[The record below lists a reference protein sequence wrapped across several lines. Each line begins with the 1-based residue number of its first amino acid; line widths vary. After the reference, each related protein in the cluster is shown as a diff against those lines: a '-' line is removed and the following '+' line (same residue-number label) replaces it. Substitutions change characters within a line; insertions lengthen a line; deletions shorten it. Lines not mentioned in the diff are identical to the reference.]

1 ADDRVVRAATADIK
15 SCEGDVFCGSLKLDI
30 WTALSGEYAVK
41 TSSGPETKVVL
52 KAGGNK
58 VTVPCEYTK
67 DGRIATDITLVDK
80 AGRKTARSYPVFVE
94 YRPIRVRLTT
104 PQYRNNFY
112 PGQDASRVSGSV
124 AVPDGETAELVLE
137 GPGFRTQTATIAAR
151 GEFSFDTAGFRHGD
165 AWLTVKAG
173 KDVEKVRIRNL
184 PPTGHTMTWVENG
197 NLIVDGRP
205 TLRRNIY
212 AQGYMTG
219 KAFNERFEKEK
230 DSFRLTPIENTL
242 SAEPNRMINGLE
254 RREAILDVK
263 PSAEYLDAIKKIYER
278 HKDSDYSAWYICDE
292 PECRSVSPIYLNH
305 VYEHLK
311 DIDPYHVVFMA
322 SRGGEAYI
330 NAADWFETHPYLN
343 AMNDENGRRIYGIAP
358 SAVGSFVDAF
368 APDRHPDK
376 SIGFLPTC
384 FAYRWTSWSS
394 DYPTFDEYV
403 LHTWAAMM
411 RGGKT
416 LWPYAGHDLG
426 DRSALYNGTRYIFE
440 SFEALEELVLLGKRT
455 TFLKENDM
463 EGVLYELPGE
473 KMFVVVNFAAT
484 NAVTR
489 LSGVRGEFRE
499 FRAARRFGA
508 KGAEVSPIEM
518 KPLETIVATTKDHD
532 EGLEPKAETVARIDR
547 EEAERL
553 GRDNQLL
560 ERSPDIT
567 VNTNCKRNFGGGHYK
582 LFDGTHE
589 MVALHSK
596 CETNAYVEI
605 SCNGFRVSF
614 DKVRVWGWGLVD
626 KLEVDIRKGGEWVPQ
641 KVESRRSEKYMH
653 EVSLVEPV
661 SVVKMRLRFPG
672 AAGQPNDLEV
682 YEIELPRLA
691 DGVSVQK
698 LASQKV
704 LRDEGM
710 SLVWDG
716 SDCACSEKWSD
727 KAWMYGDVA
736 EPGGNGGFTMKK
748 SGTRYMAIRPDDKWL
763 VFDVAAFHN
772 IGEPRAY
779 RAWFASLAKLCPVGM
794 TVSHPQPGIYSFPL
808 PKRDKPDKYPL
819 RIDIHGMTVDFNA
832 IKLGQKPVDRV
843 EVGSSTEGVIAP
855 GSIMSVRA
863 CLSGACE
870 EVAAELLLTPKA
882 GGMKPFAVNGT
893 KGLELRMLDEEGF
906 IWGADIPVSHCGNA
920 DGRSVLLKVTPLG
933 NKGARPLFGSIEQKF
948 AAAPEEVRPISLL
961 KSGIVQTNE
970 RFVVSLSE
978 KNGALASL
986 VMKEDADHMNW
997 IHGLENWGEVR
1008 TNIKCYGGTDSWTG
1022 AAFRDS
1028 EKLPFIGFREED
1040 GRFVSVYDN
1049 GILRAEVGRELT
1061 CDSLKERYVFTNVS
1075 KSPLYFGRGDLGI
1088 LATFN
1093 DDYAGADE
1101 CIRRRCSAHIWC
1113 GGGNSWV
1120 RAVKMGPF
1128 PTELAL
1134 VLNEGSLDWYSVRRV
1149 AAEGSNDRG
1158 DIVLHPDSFVLQPNE
1173 SMTIAWALA
1182 AYGQGGFKEAL
1193 LSHGGAAVEFE
1204 QETIFP
1210 DEKFRV
1216 TITEPSGNVRRETY
1230 APEKGVGEY
1239 PFVFKLEDGRTARAT
1254 GYCSPAF
1261 DDLVRARVR
1270 FIVERQQCL
1279 DEKSSLYGAFLP
1291 YDNEDGRQC
1300 FSAVWR
1306 DMNACRERTAMP
1318 IMIAKYLQRHGED
1331 AAARRALDL
1340 WEVFALREFFDADTC
1355 AVYDGIG
1362 KDPRFKRLY
1371 NGPQLIG
1378 LWKEMYELKKDA
1390 KYLDWIERSVV
1401 NFYEGGGTNF
1411 YPNGCSFS
1419 EELVLLKRA
1428 GRDVSR
1434 IERYLCEHV
1443 ANIARNGICPPA
1455 HEVKYEQ
1462 TIVAPAVTILSAYST
1477 LVERD
1482 GKVDAVLPSLVD
1494 ALSCFNGNQPDHR
1507 LNEIAIRHWDGY
1519 WFGKRHAYGDTLH
1532 QHSALS
1538 ARAYLWYTRAGGDA
1552 TWCRRAEHTYRNV
1565 LAMFTPDGRATAAYV
1580 LPLTVT
1586 MVNRDGSL
1594 AEPTRRVQGPDPLAN
1609 DQDSALY
1616 NAMASG
1622 LFGNY
1627 GQNVSSIHA
1636 FAALNRRVKQ

>member
-1 ADDRVVRAATADIK
+1 
-15 SCEGDVFCGSLKLDI
+15 
-30 WTALSGEYAVK
+30 
-41 TSSGPETKVVL
+41 
-52 KAGGNK
+52 
-58 VTVPCEYTK
+58 
-67 DGRIATDITLVDK
+67 
-80 AGRKTARSYPVFVE
+80 
-94 YRPIRVRLTT
+94 
-104 PQYRNNFY
+104 
-112 PGQDASRVSGSV
+112 
-124 AVPDGETAELVLE
+124 
-137 GPGFRTQTATIAAR
+137 
-151 GEFSFDTAGFRHGD
+151 
-165 AWLTVKAG
+165 
-173 KDVEKVRIRNL
+173 
-184 PPTGHTMTWVENG
+184 
-197 NLIVDGRP
+197 
-205 TLRRNIY
+205 
-212 AQGYMTG
+212 
-219 KAFNERFEKEK
+219 
-230 DSFRLTPIENTL
+230 
-242 SAEPNRMINGLE
+242 
-254 RREAILDVK
+254 
-263 PSAEYLDAIKKIYER
+263 
-278 HKDSDYSAWYICDE
+278 
-292 PECRSVSPIYLNH
+292 
-305 VYEHLK
+305 
-311 DIDPYHVVFMA
+311 
-322 SRGGEAYI
+322 
-330 NAADWFETHPYLN
+330 
-343 AMNDENGRRIYGIAP
+343 MNDEGGKRVYGNAP
-358 SAVGSFVDAF
+358 NAVGAFIDAF

-376 SIGFLPTC
+376 CVGFLPTC
-384 FAYRWTSWSS
+384 FAYRWTSWAC

-416 LWPYAGHDLG
+416 LKPYAGHDLG

-440 SFEALEELVLLGKRT
+440 SFEALEELVLHGRRT
-455 TFLKENDM
+455 TFLKENEM
-463 EGVLYELPGE
+463 EGVLYELPDE
-473 KMFVVVNFAAT
+473 KMFVVVNFATT
-484 NAVTR
+484 NAVAR
-489 LSGVRGEFRE
+489 LPGVRGGFRE
-499 FRAARRFGA
+499 FRAERRFGA
-508 KGAEVSPIEM
+508 DGAEVTPIEM
-518 KPLETIVATTKDHD
+518 KPLETIVATTKIHD
-532 EGLEPKAETVARIDR
+532 ANLEPKSETVARIDR

-560 ERSPDIT
+560 ERTPDLA

-589 MVALHSK
+589 MIALHSRGQ
-596 CETNAYVEI
+596 TNAYVEI
-605 SCNGFRVSF
+605 SCNGFRASF
-614 DKVRVWGWGLVD
+614 DKVRVWGWGIID
-626 KLEVDIRKGGEWVPQ
+626 RLEVDVRKGGEWVPQ

-653 EVSLVEPV
+653 EVTLAEPV
-661 SVVKMRLRFPG
+661 STVKLRLRFPG
-672 AAGQPNDLEV
+672 RAKQPNELEV

-691 DGVSVQK
+691 DGVSVEGH
-698 LASQKV
+698 ASAKV

-710 SLVWDG
+710 SIVWNG
-716 SDCACSEKWSD
+716 SDCASSEKWGD
-727 KAWMYGDVA
+727 KVWMYGDVA
-736 EPGGNGGFTMKK
+736 EPNEDGGFTMKK
-748 SGTRYMAIRPDDKWL
+748 SGTRYMTIGLDDEWL
-763 VFDVAAFHN
+763 VFDIAAFHN
-772 IGEPRAY
+772 TGAPRAY
-779 RAWFASLAKLCPVGM
+779 RAWFASVNKLCHLGF
-794 TVSHPQPGIYSFPL
+794 TVSHPQPGVYSFPL
-808 PKRDKPDKYPL
+808 PKRDKKGRYPL

-832 IKLGQKPVDRV
+832 IKLGRRPVDRV
-843 EVGSSTEGVIAP
+843 EVKSSTGDVIAP
-855 GSIMSVRA
+855 GSTVSVRA
-863 CLSGACE
+863 CLSRACE
-870 EVAAELLLTPKA
+870 EVAAELLSAQKT
-882 GGMKPFAVNGT
+882 GGMRPFAVNGT
-893 KGLELRMLDEEGF
+893 KGLELKMLDEEGF
-906 IWGADIPVSHCGNA
+906 VWGTDVSVARCESA
-920 DGRSVLLKVTPLG
+920 ETRSVFLKITPLG
-933 NKGARPLFGSIEQKF
+933 SECARPLFGSIALKF
-948 AAAPEEVRPISLL
+948 ADSPEEAFPDPQT

-970 RFVVSLSE
+970 CFAVSWDE
-978 KNGALASL
+978 KSGALASL
-986 VMKEDADHMNW
+986 VVNGDSDRMNW
-997 IHGLENWGEVR
+997 IQGFENWGEIR
-1008 TNIKCYGGTDSWTG
+1008 TNVRRIGGKDGLTG

-1028 EKLPFIGFREED
+1028 EKMPFKGLREEG
-1040 GRFVSVYDN
+1040 GRVVSVYDN
-1049 GILRAEVGRELT
+1049 GLLRAEVGRELT
-1061 CDSLKERYVFTNVS
+1061 SDALMERYVFTNIS
-1075 KSPLYFGRGDLGI
+1075 KAPLYFGRGDLGI

-1101 CIRRRCSAHIWC
+1101 CIRRRCSAHVWC

-1128 PTELAL
+1128 PVELAL

-1149 AAEGSNDRG
+1149 ADEGSNDRG
-1158 DIVLHPDSFVLQPNE
+1158 DIVLHPDPFVLQPGE
-1173 SMTIAWALA
+1173 TMTVAWTIA
-1182 AYGQGGFKEAL
+1182 AYGQAGFKEAL
-1193 LSHGGAAVEFE
+1193 LRNGGAAVEFE

-1210 DEKFRV
+1210 GEKFSV
-1216 TITEPSGNVRRETY
+1216 TITEPGGKVRHETRL
-1230 APEKGVGEY
+1230 PEKGIGEY
-1239 PFVFKLEDGRTARAT
+1239 AFAFALSDGRTARAT
-1254 GYCSPAF
+1254 GYCSPEL

-1279 DEKSSLYGAFLP
+1279 DEKSPLYGAFLP
-1291 YDNEDGRQC
+1291 YDNEDGWQC

-1636 FAALNRRVKQ
+1636 FAASNRRVKQ